1 MDTKE
6 IEDLESVFDSVAGQI
21 LDEIKNDKEFPLIKV
36 KFDLV
41 QSMIQRAIGKKFP
54 DSWFPK

>member
-6 IEDLESVFDSVAGQI
+6 IEDLESVFNSVASQI
-21 LDEIKNDKEFPLIKV
+21 LDEIKDDKEFPLIKV

-41 QSMIQRAIGKKFP
+41 QSMIQKAIKRKFP

>member
-6 IEDLESVFDSVAGQI
+6 IEDIESVFNSVASQI
-21 LDEIKNDKEFPLIKV
+21 LDEIKDDKEFPLIKV

-41 QSMIQRAIGKKFP
+41 QSMIQKAIKRKFP

>member
-6 IEDLESVFDSVAGQI
+6 IEDLESVFNSVASQI
-21 LDEIKNDKEFPLIKV
+21 LDEIKDDKEFPLIKV

-41 QSMIQRAIGKKFP
+41 QSMIQKAIKRKFP
-54 DSWFPK
+54 NSWFPK

>member
-6 IEDLESVFDSVAGQI
+6 IEDLESVFDSVATKI
-21 LDEIKNDKEFPLIKV
+21 LDEIRDDPRFPLIKV

>member
-6 IEDLESVFDSVAGQI
+6 IEDLESVFDSVASQI

-41 QSMIQRAIGKKFP
+41 ESMIQKAIKRKFP